1 MCTYDG
7 CPPIN
12 VKIEST
18 TNCSNCNVLVHL
30 PCIGIS
36 AKLAQIQ
43 SPNMKIFC
51 NKCVNEQ
58 APLVDLTDVKNTPRS
73 KVTIAEIMKEVKS
86 LRQCIESQ
94 SQDMREIKAELA
106 KKAADKPFEP
116 EVELLSFVTPKT
128 KKKSTVAKTPLISYA
143 GVARNG
149 PQPSA
154 KRMRTEKTS
163 EIAKFNAPKP
173 KTGTKT
179 EFTGLSVVGKPKRIE
194 KPKFTKAL
202 WVSRIGPETTE
213 GELADWIS
221 KNTTVTD
228 CSKFKAHKLVKKD
241 CDLKSLKFVSFKIE
255 MNDEEYNILCDP
267 NIWPEEV
274 MVREFLQ
281 GNTLG
286 DHIFPALHAKN
297 PMKNVEFMDTT
308 DSSNQKQPEI
318 QMPSA
323 TSTQVQ
329 PSNDQS

>member
-1 MCTYDG
+1 MTNKMCTYDG
-7 CPPIN
+7 CPPNN
-12 VKIEST
+12 VKNEST
-18 TNCSNCNVLVHL
+18 TVCSNCNVLVHL

-202 WVSRIGPETTE
+202 W
-213 GELADWIS
+213 L
-221 KNTTVTD
+221 
-228 CSKFKAHKLVKKD
+228 
-241 CDLKSLKFVSFKIE
+241 SLI
-255 MNDEEYNILCDP
+255 
-267 NIWPEEV
+267 
-274 MVREFLQ
+274 
-281 GNTLG
+281 
-286 DHIFPALHAKN
+286 HI
-297 PMKNVEFMDTT
+297 
-308 DSSNQKQPEI
+308 
-318 QMPSA
+318 
-323 TSTQVQ
+323 
-329 PSNDQS
+329 